1 MDPIS
6 ILLAPYTLSGLL
18 TAAIAI
24 FGIQTILIAT
34 VAFLGLAGYF
44 SAVPFMGVLGN
55 TSPRVVVFAFIQEL
69 VYLVSSLLLLL
80 LALSSLTS
88 FVLLLALYLPVVIAG
103 GVNVKRLPKLQSY
116 ESMVSIR
123 TAEFLNSLLRSPLE
137 TPLMGIAMVWIVL
150 TLEWTV
156 LFEFNPIMP
165 LVAWLL
171 LIYTYLMTL
180 LQAAH
185 SHGVIFQVT
194 HSPFVKVFT
203 RDQKEY
209 DGFVVGRGSD
219 HYVLTTSSGN
229 VVIQSDYVERLVEQ
243 EVAAKK
249 PLAEPKA

>member
-1 MDPIS
+1 MT
-6 ILLAPYTLSGLL
+6 TLSPDPERTSQYSISSGRVLASITVPWML
-18 TAAIAI
+18 AA
-24 FGIQTILIAT
+24 
-34 VAFLGLAGYF
+34 
-44 SAVPFMGVLGN
+44 AVLRCAARPPPN
-55 TSPRVVVFAFIQEL
+55 PA
-69 VYLVSSLLLLL
+69 SS
-80 LALSSLTS
+80 
-88 FVLLLALYLPVVIAG
+88 
-103 GVNVKRLPKLQSY
+103 VNVKRLPKLQSY